1 MAVLKQ
7 DDHTAGR
14 DIYGSHGDAWETL
27 RFADPSNPTDSKPAD
42 LLYNFIDGTSANN
55 AQDGTNR
62 DDVHRGG
69 FKTIPSTAATAM
81 ITCSARTTRIISTA
95 RTGTTTA
102 TAILI
107 FDFEVIL
114 LRYPSGQH
122 GVIEGQG
129 ELLARSDEPC
139 RSGRL
144 GLRVSDGSQQ
154 GVPVRE
160 DDVGGDGAQMLEE
173 AVLGAAGGDD
183 GAPGEDTE
191 IGDGVKREGE

>member
-1 MAVLKQ
+1 VRVAPCKRVEFSRLKWRSRQSLSQAAVYRVL
-7 DDHTAGR
+7 
-14 DIYGSHGDAWETL
+14 
-27 RFADPSNPTDSKPAD
+27 P
-42 LLYNFIDGTSANN
+42 
-55 AQDGTNR
+55 
-62 DDVHRGG
+62 
-69 FKTIPSTAATAM
+69 
-81 ITCSARTTRIISTA
+81 
-95 RTGTTTA
+95 
-102 TAILI
+102 AILI
-107 FDFEVIL
+107 FGFEVIL
-114 LRYPSGQH
+114 LRCPSGQH

-160 DDVGGDGAQMLEE
+160 DDICRDGAQMLEE
-173 AVLGAAGGDD
+173 AVLGAAGGDG